1 MCYLFISPHF
11 TSTLLSERYV
21 LQSSQYAKESSGQ
34 VMTKYFELNDDK
46 VNQDLL
52 LKGSVDLNSHS
63 DYQMDYGSCTL
74 SCVHC
79 KLKRKN
85 IEILGI
91 I

>member
-1 MCYLFISPHF
+1 MF
-11 TSTLLSERYV
+11 
-21 LQSSQYAKESSGQ
+21 
-34 VMTKYFELNDDK
+34 KYFELNDVK

-63 DYQMDYGSCTL
+63 DYQMDYKSCFLT
-74 SCVHC
+74 CVHH

-85 IEILGI
+85 SEIPGI